1 MEVPEYCFFRN
12 FLWCD
17 NAAIDEPV
25 DCNRFWGK
33 KKRKQQNLGMEEPSG
48 TGVSAE
54 AKSDVI
60 KRMSNAEIG
69 ALLSDENLP
78 TAERL
83 SWAFKIH
90 LRLCEN
96 VDPDAL
102 ECSVDLLAE
111 DELVKPLLALAHVPH
126 SLNYIAWRTIFLF
139 TGTTKGVTSLARVG
153 IISAAMRTLRR
164 PQDVQCLRFCIGIAC

>member
-1 MEVPEYCFFRN
+1 
-12 FLWCD
+12 
-17 NAAIDEPV
+17 
-25 DCNRFWGK
+25 
-33 KKRKQQNLGMEEPSG
+33 MEERSS
-48 TGVSAE
+48 GVSAE

>member
-1 MEVPEYCFFRN
+1 MQER
-12 FLWCD
+12 
-17 NAAIDEPV
+17 
-25 DCNRFWGK
+25 
-33 KKRKQQNLGMEEPSG
+33 SG
-48 TGVSAE
+48 ARVTAE
-54 AKSDVI
+54 DKSDVI

-90 LRLCEN
+90 LHLCEH
-96 VDPDAL
+96 VDPIAL
-102 ECSVDLLAE
+102 ESSIDLLAE
-111 DELVKPLLALAHVPH
+111 EELIKPLLALAQVPH
-126 SLNYIAWRTIFLF
+126 SLNYIAWRTIILF

-153 IISAAMRTLRR
+153 IISAAMRSLRR

>member
-1 MEVPEYCFFRN
+1 
-12 FLWCD
+12 
-17 NAAIDEPV
+17 
-25 DCNRFWGK
+25 
-33 KKRKQQNLGMEEPSG
+33 MEERSS
-48 TGVSAE
+48 GVSAE

-90 LRLCEN
+90 LRLCEHE
-96 VDPDAL
+96 DPDAL
-102 ECSVDLLAE
+102 ESSVDLLAE
-111 DELVKPLLALAHVPH
+111 DELVKPLLALAQVPH

-139 TGTTKGVTSLARVG
+139 TGTIQGVTSLARVG